1 MSTDDDA
8 SSSPPRRDFLGVA
21 IAGATAAL
29 GAAVGYPVVR
39 FLDFRERST
48 AGFAEVGRAE
58 DFPSGTSKTVLLGDR
73 PALVIRLANGDFRA
87 FVALCSHLQCVV
99 GYSIEHNRIECPC
112 HRGIY
117 AVDGK
122 VVSGPPPKPLSELR
136 VETRDGVVVVVEV

>member
-1 MSTDDDA
+1 MIS
-8 SSSPPRRDFLGVA
+8 LGVA

-29 GAAVGYPVVR
+29 GAAAGYPVVR
-39 FLDFRERST
+39 FLDFKERG
-48 AGFAEVGRAE
+48 AAELAEVGRAE

-73 PALVIRLANGDFRA
+73 PALVIRLANGEFRA

-99 GYSIEHNRIECPC
+99 GYSAEHNRIECPC

-117 AVDGK
+117 AIDGK
-122 VVSGPPPKPLSELR
+122 VVSGPPPQPLTELK